1 MQAPNHTSIALTILV
16 LAGLS
21 GVAIAKTGDSSP
33 QGGVLPL
40 KAGMYVSSG
49 QDCRFPANAGIRWYD
64 GKGLSGSATH
74 DCHSKIVKRL
84 GDAYVVDQNCINAP
98 SGGGPRSSERQIIT
112 VQSPR
117 HFSLKIGR
125 DSTEYGYCEPS
136 GNLRSSG
143 QAVR

>member
-1 MQAPNHTSIALTILV
+1 MRAPNHTPIALTILA

-21 GVAIAKTGDSSP
+21 GTAIAKTGGSSL
-33 QGGVLPL
+33 QIDVLPL

-64 GKGLSGSATH
+64 GKGLNGSATH
-74 DCHSKIVKRL
+74 DCRSKIVKRL
-84 GDAYVVDQNCINAP
+84 GNAYVIDQNCIVAP

-112 VQSPR
+112 VHSPR

-136 GNLRSSG
+136 GNLGSPG